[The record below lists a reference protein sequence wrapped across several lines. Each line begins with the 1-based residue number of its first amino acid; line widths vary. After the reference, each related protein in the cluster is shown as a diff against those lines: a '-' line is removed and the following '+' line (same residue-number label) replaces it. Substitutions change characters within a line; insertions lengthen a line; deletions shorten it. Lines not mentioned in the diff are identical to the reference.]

1 MGKTIVRAATA
12 ADIPRLVELGQVMHA
27 ESPRFRD
34 FEFLPERLAGSI
46 GNLLGMEHGLCL
58 VAEHADHGIVG
69 GLLAV
74 AVPHYACDLW
84 QASDLAF
91 FVHPQHR
98 GGVAA
103 ARLVHA
109 YREWADGFGAMAS
122 IGLSTGV
129 ETVRTGLL
137 LKALGAEDGGS
148 IWTWEAK
155 SCA

>member
-1 MGKTIVRAATA
+1 MGKTTVRAATA
-12 ADIPRLVELGQVMHA
+12 SDIPRLVELGRVMHA

-34 FEFLPERLAGSI
+34 FEFLPDRLAGSI

-58 VAEHADHGIVG
+58 VAEHVDHGIVG

-84 QASDLAF
+84 QTSDLAF
-91 FVHPQHR
+91 FVHPEHR

-103 ARLVHA
+103 MRLVTA
-109 YREWADGFGAMAS
+109 YVGWAAGYDAMAS

-129 ETVRTGLL
+129 ETMRTGQL
-137 LKALGAEDGGS
+137 LKTLGAQDGGS
-148 IWTWEAK
+148 IWTWRTG